1 MAYLALAR
9 KYRPQNFHEIVGQD
23 FVVKTL
29 SNAIELGRISHAYLF
44 TGPRGVGKTS
54 TARIFAK
61 AVNCKTP
68 DGVNPCN
75 TCEICEEITDGSSM
89 DVIEIDGASNR
100 GIDEIRQLRESVR
113 FIPAKCNYKIYIIDE
128 VHMLTEPAFN
138 ALLKTLEEPPE
149 HVIFI
154 MATTDAHR
162 IPPTIL
168 SRCQRYDFKKIPA
181 DFMYDYLSGVL
192 QKEEIEHDRDA
203 VSVIMRNS
211 EGCMRDALSLVDQI
225 VAYSGGTVNIQDTS
239 YLLGLSDYTIINR
252 LFELVLDEDI
262 TAVVKHTEEIN
273 LKGLD
278 YIFITKTIIEYL
290 KHIMFAKATGYFP
303 EKELTSEEIKYFTKI
318 MEKIDENRAF
328 VLFQLFQ
335 KLLQDLKFY
344 DMQQYVFEFGL
355 YKAANISKVIDASA
369 AASKSAPIPE
379 NKTAAKTSDT
389 HGKSTDSKMGLNDT
403 DKMWDKL
410 LDQISK
416 YNPSTS
422 ANLSHGYIITSD
434 SNNFKVG
441 FSEAKRFHYDIV
453 NKKEHL
459 DIITNVVRNF
469 FGDDRKL
476 SIVLENGSKKK
487 GLSEK
492 KEELETYHEKKTKE
506 EINKNEM
513 ISKIKNEFNGK
524 ITNIKV
530 YKANK

>member
-9 KYRPQNFHEIVGQD
+9 KYRPQNFDEIVGQD

-61 AVNCKTP
+61 AVNCKSP

-75 TCEICEEITDGSSM
+75 NCEICDEITDGSSM

-100 GIDEIRQLRESVR
+100 GIDEIRQLRETVR

-181 DFMYDYLSGVL
+181 DFMYDYLSEVL
-192 QKEEIEHDRDA
+192 QKEHIDYDRDA

-225 VAYSGGTVNIQDTS
+225 VAYSGGSVKIEDTS
-239 YLLGLSDYTIINR
+239 YLLGLSDYSIINE
-252 LFELVLDEDI
+252 LFELILEENI
-262 TAVVKHTEEIN
+262 EAVAKHTEEIN

-278 YIFITKTIIEYL
+278 YTFTVKTMIEYL
-290 KHIMFAKATGYFP
+290 KHIMFAKATGNFP
-303 EKELTSEEIKYFTKI
+303 EKELTSEEIKYFKKI
-318 MEKIDENRAF
+318 ADKIDENRTF
-328 VLFQLFQ
+328 VLFQVFQ
-335 KLLQDLKFY
+335 RLLQDLKFY
-344 DMQQYVFEFGL
+344 DMQQYVFEFGI
-355 YKAANISKVIDASA
+355 YKAANISKVIDVSA
-369 AASKSAPIPE
+369 KMQTSNTNPKSKQTEQTE
-379 NKTAAKTSDT
+379 NVQN
-389 HGKSTDSKMGLNDT
+389 KSTGRGVGLNET
-403 DKMWDKL
+403 DKMWDAL
-410 LDQISK
+410 LEEISQK
-416 YNPSTS
+416 NPATS
-422 ANLSHGYIITSD
+422 ANLSHGYVITSD
-434 SNNFKVG
+434 SSNFKVG
-441 FSEAKRFHYDIV
+441 FTEAKRFHYDIV

-459 DIITNVVRNF
+459 DIIRNTLKSF

-476 SIVLENGSKKK
+476 SVVIENGSKKK

-492 KEELETYHEKKTKE
+492 KQELETYYEKKVKE
-506 EINKNEM
+506 EINQNEM
-513 ISKIKNEFNGK
+513 VNKILNEFHGE

-530 YKANK
+530 YKTNK